1 MDSRARC
8 AVALQL
14 IMDYLPGILTAY
26 AILVVG
32 VLSPGPAVA
41 LLIGIATGQG
51 RLPAMITTLGI
62 AFGSMT
68 INLTTMLGVGLLLSQ
83 AAWAMNGLRLIG
95 ACYLLFLA
103 FSAFSR
109 ALHPPALTPAQ
120 AAPYS
125 KRRYLILGYLMQVTN
140 PKAIAFWIPIA
151 AIGAVEGGGPVWITL
166 FVAGAFIISFCGH
179 ALWALT
185 MSAPP
190 IRRAYAGVRRWVESA
205 LGAFFTFAAWQL
217 AGLE

>member
-1 MDSRARC
+1 MT
-8 AVALQL
+8 
-14 IMDYLPGILTAY
+14 YLPGILAAY

-51 RLPAMITTLGI
+51 RAPAMMTTLGI
-62 AFGSMT
+62 SFGSMT

-83 AAWAMNGLRLIG
+83 AAWAMNGLRLVG

-103 FSAFSR
+103 FSAFRR
-109 ALHPPALTPAQ
+109 ALRPPTLTPASV
-120 AAPYS
+120 APHS
-125 KRRYLILGYLMQVTN
+125 MRRHFLIGYLMQVTN

-151 AIGAVEGGGPVWITL
+151 AFGPVEGGGAGWIAL
-166 FVAGAFIISFCGH
+166 FVAGAFVISFCGH
-179 ALWALT
+179 AAWALA
-185 MSAPP
+185 MSADP

-205 LGAFFTFAAWQL
+205 LGAFFMFAAWRL
-217 AGLE
+217 AAADGNE